1 MSKRWVDYF
10 EKTVADKNLLEYA
23 VDHWNYNAQL
33 YYQIKKAVSPPAGI
47 LEVGC
52 GYGLSSIYLQECGYH
67 VTAVDNDMEIV
78 NLAKKSAEIL
88 NSNFMIEQA
97 DAFDLHRYYGIFDLC
112 FSVGVIEH
120 FPIETT
126 IKLLREQKQCARYV
140 IAVVPSKYTKYTGK
154 ITDERIYDLSQLK
167 QIFRGAGLADVS
179 VFGYGDIPAKLY
191 TFIRYCLPFGVYRI
205 LQNYFSYAM
214 SLGCVGKSVLFKQQ

>member
-1 MSKRWVDYF
+1 MSKRWVEYF
-10 EKTVADKNLLEYA
+10 EKTVEDKNLLEYA

-33 YYQIKKAVSPPAGI
+33 YYQIKKSVRPPACI

-52 GYGLSSIYLQECGYH
+52 GYGLSSIYLQECGYN

-78 NLAKKSAEIL
+78 NIAKKSAETL

-97 DAFDLHRYYGIFDLC
+97 DAFDLRRYYGMFDLC

-120 FPIETT
+120 FPRETT
-126 IKLLREQKQCARYV
+126 IKLLREQKQCARHV
-140 IAVVPSKYTKYTGK
+140 IAVLPGKFTKYTGK

-167 QIFRGAGLADVS
+167 QIFKEAGLSDISA
-179 VFGYGDIPAKLY
+179 FGYGDIPAKLH

-205 LQNYFSYAM
+205 LQNYSSYAM
-214 SLGCVGKSVLFKQQ
+214 SLGCTGKSVVFKQQ